1 MEIEQERASFFS
13 NPDQVVSGGFGKPPE
28 PETEIGEAQSLLRP
42 DLAEETAPETP
53 DGIIGSALGFMAEK
67 VYPILRPMMAIP
79 GVASAE
85 IQARKE
91 IFEEE
96 GFLTGGVKQV
106 FGGDLDRRR
115 RAILG
120 VDEEAGIRDQL
131 RAGMRFQEE
140 RESLFWGEK
149 FITEVLFD
157 PLTYVGVGWLGK
169 IPKAGISG
177 LQAAGLVKRTP
188 LSNLAKKT
196 VAADPTK
203 RLNLPSEDDLVEEG
217 YKNTKLRRLM
227 YENRRSGFGRIP
239 LLGQL
244 IHRLNPSGSID
255 AIQAG
260 KVREKI
266 RLGQKITPEESGEY
280 LALIGTDHARL
291 TEYMDHLIAGTMASI
306 RAASRT
312 IFQGRLTHE
321 PNDVLMEVLVKAD
334 NTVAKKSLGDVI
346 QFPGKYEIQ
355 DNAYTK
361 GTDVRAF
368 FKQGTDLLD
377 EAKLEMEKVGIDVG
391 EVVIETAEGAGDAHY
406 WPRFVK
412 ALKEVEE
419 MRSPISG
426 RMLGKK
432 ATFVMSRIHE
442 LQEEGIKNGVKYFGP
457 NVADPF
463 SEVLQTYLGMAM
475 RQVADKRL
483 ANRVNAMGSTLRQRI
498 GSDAFLAVKLAKS
511 ERSVALGIKAS
522 INKILRNQ
530 PDAPAELARIRDTH
544 PDIYEKIIS
553 ALDYSNAPENLVA
566 VRPRR
571 RPPSFKRET
580 ETKVQRYGR
589 GKRWGEFGSRKAAT
603 QRGDIPPPIRQ
614 ITRTDRLVRVKPKDL
629 PPTFRVDKS
638 ARNVALREIRDTDV
652 KVLIEDKNFALAQA
666 KYTKQQI
673 AQKVMHP
680 AGMMGVPQPAFS
692 GRLFEREVAES
703 IMKMLGQQNT
713 NQLLSVTSE
722 LSSVIRLGSLTL
734 DWGFPLLQGAMIAA
748 NAPRAW
754 IRSSFHSLKALALP
768 KTRYDY
774 LAKADSQE
782 VIRLFGGRLQ
792 LGSNEFLEALQPGTI
807 SRRSGII
814 QRYAAKAPSIVR
826 STVEQTFGRAGASF
840 DVFFDV
846 ARIEMAKGFMPAIK
860 SGQLGVAEVASHIN
874 KMSGVLSSR
883 ALGVSA
889 TQRELESALLFLA
902 PRWTR
907 AVTGMVGMS
916 LQGGWEGQQA
926 FQALTKFFAGTTLLY
941 VGLATALGK
950 PIKLDPRDRADGGDG
965 AEFMTV
971 EMGGSHIGFGGKPI
985 SMARLLFR
993 MRSDP
998 TNAMDHAFRWYRG
1011 QGAPAMAIG
1020 SDIFTGETYLGD
1032 PLRSPEGTW
1041 DLSEVAKKEGTR
1053 LFPFWAQ
1060 ALIEDPRWPDLG
1072 LAGEFLGMRSWPL
1085 PAYEKRDNIRDEL
1098 TASLPISVLMPDQR
1112 KRMEQEGIDEP
1123 TWDILTP
1130 AQKLRV
1136 KQGRTGIPAIDDRI
1150 AELERAEARA
1160 EEDAE
1165 KRGEVHITQY
1175 FDSIED
1181 NIADLEDTAMK
1192 GQRAVLASEG
1202 SPREFLKQVMRPALT
1217 TYAGIN
1223 GNIFD
1228 KEGFNA
1234 RAIKELDEGRERA
1247 IRGGKFVSEAE
1258 QARME
1263 YIQLVVGNDE
1273 LVNDI
1278 GDYNF
1283 KEAEKIRQRLES
1295 KYGVDV
1301 MRDVEEAFQNNK
1313 NMPSLYR
1320 NWIADREKITPYWEL
1335 KENYL
1340 ARVPGARTISDL
1352 LDQAEIRVDYAQ
1364 KERLKRHPAILR
1376 MNSYVRKQRQMMRMR
1391 NPEVDALLYFW
1402 GYSDTLLSPRARI
1415 ILQQLRSQRLRGQ
1428 GQST

>member
-13 NPDQVVSGGFGKPPE
+13 NPDQVVGGGFGKPPE

-67 VYPILRPMMAIP
+67 VYPVLRPMMAIP

-203 RLNLPSEDDLVEEG
+203 KLNIPSEDDLVEEG

-291 TEYMDHLIAGTMASI
+291 TEYMDHLIAGTMASV

-334 NTVAKKSLGDVI
+334 NTVAKKPLGDVI
-346 QFPGKYEIQ
+346 QRPDLYEIQ

-442 LQEEGIKNGVKYFGP
+442 LQEEGIKNGVRYFGP

-463 SEVLQTYLGMAM
+463 SEVLQTYLGIAM
-475 RQVADKRL
+475 RQVAEKRL

-530 PDAPAELARIRDTH
+530 DAPAELARIRDTH

-553 ALDYSNAPENLVA
+553 VLDYSKAPENLVQIRQKPR
-566 VRPRR
+566 VGDISWHRR
-571 RPPSFKRET
+571 RVVPKFL
-580 ETKVQRYGR
+580 G
-589 GKRWGEFGSRKAAT
+589 GEPA
-603 QRGDIPPPIRQ
+603 
-614 ITRTDRLVRVKPKDL
+614 
-629 PPTFRVDKS
+629 PTFRVDTR
-638 ARNVALREIRDTDV
+638 ARNAALREIRDTDV

-692 GRLFEREVAES
+692 GRLFEREVGES

-722 LSSVIRLGSLTL
+722 VSSVIRLGSLTL
-734 DWGFPLLQGAMIAA
+734 DWGFPLLQGAMIAT
-748 NAPRAW
+748 NAPRTW

-883 ALGVSA
+883 ALGVSG

-1053 LFPFWAQ
+1053 MFPFWAQ
-1060 ALIEDPRWPDLG
+1060 ALIEDPRLPDAG
-1072 LAGEFLGMRSWPL
+1072 LAGEMLGMRSWPL
-1085 PAYEKRDNIRDEL
+1085 PAYEKRDNLRDEL

-1175 FDSIED
+1175 FDSVED

-1320 NWIADREKITPYWEL
+1320 NWIDDREKITPYWEL

-1391 NPEVDALLYFW
+1391 SPEVDALLYFW

-1428 GQST
+1428 GQAT

>member
-13 NPDQVVSGGFGKPPE
+13 NPDQVVGGGFGKPPE

-42 DLAEETAPETP
+42 DLAEEIAPETP

-67 VYPILRPMMAIP
+67 VYPVLRPMMAIP

-203 RLNLPSEDDLVEEG
+203 KLNIPSEDDLVEEG

-291 TEYMDHLIAGTMASI
+291 TEYMDHLIAGTMASV

-334 NTVAKKSLGDVI
+334 NTVAKKPLGDVI
-346 QFPGKYEIQ
+346 QRPDLYEIQ

-391 EVVIETAEGAGDAHY
+391 EVLIETAEGAGEAHY

-530 PDAPAELARIRDTH
+530 DAPAELARIRDTH

-553 ALDYSNAPENLVA
+553 VLDYSKAPENLVQVQAKRQVAPMMRA
-566 VRPRR
+566 VSPLYDRRTRPWGLSIPWASERR
-571 RPPSFKRET
+571 GVR
-580 ETKVQRYGR
+580 R
-589 GKRWGEFGSRKAAT
+589 GGVRRVVPKILGGEPA
-603 QRGDIPPPIRQ
+603 
-614 ITRTDRLVRVKPKDL
+614 
-629 PPTFRVDKS
+629 PTFRVDTR
-638 ARNVALREIRDTDV
+638 ARNAALREIRDTDV

-692 GRLFEREVAES
+692 GRLFEREVGES

-722 LSSVIRLGSLTL
+722 VSSVIRLGSLTL
-734 DWGFPLLQGAMIAA
+734 DWGFPLLQGAMIAT
-748 NAPRAW
+748 NAPRTW

-883 ALGVSA
+883 ALGVSG

-941 VGLATALGK
+941 VGLATSLGK

-971 EMGGSHIGFGGKPI
+971 EMGGSHIGFGGKLI
-985 SMARLLFR
+985 SMSRLLFR

-998 TNAMDHAFRWYRG
+998 TNAMDYAFRWYRG

-1020 SDIFTGETYLGD
+1020 TDIFKGDTYLGD

-1053 LFPFWAQ
+1053 MFPFWAQ
-1060 ALIEDPRWPDLG
+1060 ALIEDPRWPDAG
-1072 LAGEFLGMRSWPL
+1072 LAGEMLGMRSWPL
-1085 PAYEKRDNIRDEL
+1085 PAYEKRDNLRDEL

-1175 FDSIED
+1175 FDSVED

-1320 NWIADREKITPYWEL
+1320 NWIDDREKITPYWEL

-1391 NPEVDALLYFW
+1391 SPEVDALLYFW

-1428 GQST
+1428 GQAT